1 MKNFLAPLILIISF
15 DASSAF
21 DRWEEANFKPLMAGE
36 ILPGFDKNELYIASS
51 EPAQIQQSRV
61 IKGLKVEKI
70 IDGDR
75 GTYPDSSCCDGYS
88 VGVDT

>member
-21 DRWEEANFKPLMAGE
+21 DRWEEAYFKPLTAGE
-36 ILPGFDKNELYIASS
+36 ILSSFDKNELYFASS

-70 IDGDR
+70 IRNGNEPKKTLKEH
-75 GTYPDSSCCDGYS
+75 GK
-88 VGVDT
+88 